1 MNYLDKIATFL
12 NVSPAY
18 LINGEKT
25 ADNELTNREEK
36 FLKKYREI
44 DEKSRQIID
53 HLLEYIVSQNTEV
66 GKI

>member
-36 FLKKYREI
+36 FLKIYREI
-44 DEKSRQIID
+44 DEKSRQMID